1 MDGALVTIVG
11 SEAYV
16 GLGLGTVGALLLHA
30 LWQSRHEDV
39 AKGTHIVGANP
50 LPLFILRG
58 QKDGFTVEDG
68 EDGLDG
74 DIRGWGI
81 VMNTYDE
88 GYVRLGDAKGHYN
101 PDEGTHRSCQLV
113 GYRVGEE
120 PIEGQGKYDVD
131 VVQGFKGSRVQ
142 RFNGAKVQKIS
153 DLSFIFQLLLVPLH
167 ETIVYFHDQPERLQD
182 NKPAKGGR
190 SEGKPDIY
198 LRECAGAF
206 QHKEGVLHL

>member
-16 GLGLGTVGALLLHA
+16 CLGLGTIGALLLHA
-30 LWQSRHEDV
+30 LWQSCHEDV
-39 AKGTHIVGANP
+39 AKGTHIVGAYP
-50 LPLFILRG
+50 LPLLILRG
-58 QKDGFTVEDG
+58 Q
-68 EDGLDG
+68 EDGLTVKDREDGFDG

-120 PIEGQGKYDVD
+120 PIEGQREYDVD
-131 VVQGFKGSRVQ
+131 VVQGFKGS
-142 RFNGAKVQKIS
+142 KVQWCKGTKNFR
-153 DLSFIFQLLLVPLH
+153 FIFHLSTFISTFARNYSLL
-167 ETIVYFHDQPERLQD
+167 
-182 NKPAKGGR
+182 
-190 SEGKPDIY
+190 S
-198 LRECAGAF
+198 
-206 QHKEGVLHL
+206 